1 MKMLKRR
8 LRTISVI
15 ACILSCF
22 IFCSC
27 GGSSPGPQEPFLPEI
42 EEQSKFSDRFQLE
55 EEPQFFYDL
64 FGDELLSGNPSSAEI
79 AEKSRKKLLKGNKT
93 RMCSFD

>member
-1 MKMLKRR
+1 MKMLNRR
-8 LRTISVI
+8 FSTVSAI

-27 GGSSPGPQEPFLPEI
+27 GGSSPGPQEPLLPEI
-42 EEQSKFSDRFQLE
+42 EAQSKFSDRFQLE

-64 FGDELLSGNPSSAEI
+64 FGEELLEGNLISAEI
-79 AEKSRKKLLKGNKT
+79 AEKRRKMLLKGNRSK
-93 RMCSFD
+93 MCSFD